1 MKFSEEYKA
10 AMNEISPDDK
20 AAQRI
25 ERAVMSR
32 IAEKSADGERS
43 DNYGVMRL
51 SEKSAKSGRKT
62 PVFIGTAISGAAVC
76 AALACVAFFGTNGFS
91 GGSSAV
97 NAASSSKMF
106 SQDFAENDEIEDL
119 GDGIS
124 VSNSMIFDEVGS
136 DNYYSSA
143 ELPASG
149 TKAEQC
155 SADEAMSDVVCD
167 GENAFAI
174 EFTADGGVIVKKGD
188 YCEEFEQTC
197 LVERFSSPQKDFSFA
212 ITADGEKRFIRID
225 GYRLYIFDDDLQTA
239 KRFNKK

>member
-20 AAQRI
+20 AAERM

-32 IAEKSADGERS
+32 IAGGETPENS
-43 DNYGVMRL
+43 GVMRI
-51 SEKSAKSGRKT
+51 SEKPAKSKRKT

-76 AALACVAFFGTNGFS
+76 AALACVVIFRANSFS
-91 GGSSAV
+91 GGSMAANAV
-97 NAASSSKMF
+97 SSSKMF
-106 SQDFAENDEIEDL
+106 SQDNAANDEIDGLEDRFV
-119 GDGIS
+119 
-124 VSNSMIFDEVGS
+124 VSNSMILNEAGS

-155 SADEAMSDVVCD
+155 TTDGAMRDVVWD
-167 GENAFAI
+167 GENAFTL

-197 LVERFSSPQKDFSFA
+197 LVERYYSPQKDLSSA

-225 GYRLYIFDDDLQTA
+225 GYRLYLFDDDLQTA
-239 KRFNKK
+239 KYFKK